1 MLTLDYPGKQLR
13 LARGEL
19 PAANNANILPFENP
33 HVIPIVEVSIG
44 NLKMKAHIDSGN
56 MVGKFI
62 LPTALVDKLK
72 LAWYFDQVAG
82 AYTFVPGDREFSSPY
97 REDIPS
103 GSRGNFIVRI

>member
-1 MLTLDYPGKQLR
+1 LLTLDCPGKQLR

>member
-1 MLTLDYPGKQLR
+1 MLTLDCPGKQLR

-19 PAANNANILPFENP
+19 PAANNANILPFENS

-72 LAWYFDQVAG
+72 LVWYFDQVAG
-82 AYTFVPGDREFSSPY
+82 AYTFVPGAREFSSPY
-97 REDIPS
+97 GGRYS
-103 GSRGNFIVRI
+103 VGFAGRFHR